1 MTNKIDTLLKVL
13 NDREMG
19 ALPSNRVKNLK
30 LNVNAISSVSF
41 PTSCPQYSSVNA
53 MSTCFKQT
61 QIFQKN
67 QLNVTPNINS
77 INSIVET
84 LPTQDLGE

>member
-1 MTNKIDTLLKVL
+1 
-13 NDREMG
+13 
-19 ALPSNRVKNLK
+19 
-30 LNVNAISSVSF
+30 
-41 PTSCPQYSSVNA
+41 

-77 INSIVET
+77 VNSIVET
-84 LPTQDLGE
+84 LPTQDLGEEFMELHLERPVIDVLARAPYYNVLLEKYEEKLKLGKNGTAFIQTSCLRN